1 MKCIALEENIQ
12 EKNVILLIVH
22 LKMLLEQMFSLR
34 ITMKLFKL
42 QFSYMLLVTE
52 NEIFLSIYI
61 AT

>member
-1 MKCIALEENIQ
+1 MLLE
-12 EKNVILLIVH
+12 
-22 LKMLLEQMFSLR
+22 LEQMFSLR

-52 NEIFLSIYI
+52 NETYLSIYV

>member
-12 EKNVILLIVH
+12 EKNVILLNVH